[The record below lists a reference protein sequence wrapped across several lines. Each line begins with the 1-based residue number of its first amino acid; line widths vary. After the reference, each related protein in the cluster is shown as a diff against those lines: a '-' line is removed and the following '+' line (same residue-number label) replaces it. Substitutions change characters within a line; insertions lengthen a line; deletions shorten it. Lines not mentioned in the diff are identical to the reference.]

1 MDSSEN
7 LSAHA
12 DRPDAISL
20 TELERAINFWRKRHP
35 STGEEQRLCPEANAL
50 AEPYAI
56 AIVTHCTV
64 LQPGNFSDTAQA
76 ALFAWYDAGSPS

>member
-1 MDSSEN
+1 MDTSDN
-7 LSAHA
+7 LSTHA

-56 AIVTHCTV
+56 AIVTHRTT
-64 LQPGNFSDTAQA
+64 LRPSDFSDTAQA
-76 ALFAWYDAGSPS
+76 ALSAWYEAGSPS

>member
-1 MDSSEN
+1 MDTSET
-7 LSAHA
+7 LSTQA

-56 AIVTHCTV
+56 AIVTHRTV
-64 LQPGNFSDTAQA
+64 LRPGDFSDAAQA
-76 ALFAWYDAGSPS
+76 ALFAWHEAGSPS

>member
-1 MDSSEN
+1 MDTSES
-7 LSAHA
+7 LSMHA
-12 DRPDAISL
+12 DRPDAMSL

-56 AIVTHCTV
+56 AIVTHRMT
-64 LQPGNFSDTAQA
+64 LQPGDFNDTARA
-76 ALFAWYDAGSPS
+76 ALAAWYDAGAPS

>member
-1 MDSSEN
+1 MDTSET
-7 LSAHA
+7 LSTQA

-56 AIVTHCTV
+56 AIVTHRTV
-64 LQPGNFSDTAQA
+64 LQAGDFSEMAQA
-76 ALFAWYDAGSPS
+76 ALHAWYDAGAPS